1 MNGIPEIGQ
10 ALGAVVAPNG
20 LMVTDP
26 RKVDANLRAM
36 LGEMNI
42 DPDAAFQ
49 VANGIMVGS
58 VQSGDSPEEA
68 VVGAFV
74 TGLAVGAYLRGKP

>member
-1 MNGIPEIGQ
+1 MNGVAEIGQ

-20 LMVTDP
+20 LVTTDP
-26 RKVDANLRAM
+26 RGVDKNLRTM
-36 LGEMNI
+36 LGAMGI
-42 DPDAAFQ
+42 DPEAAFQ
-49 VANGIMVGS
+49 VANGIMLGA
-58 VQSGDSPEEA
+58 VQSGDSPEES